1 MDIDDEPLTLEEWL
15 ISTAEIRAKLVKYG
29 KEPLPSDAG
38 QRHLDLDTAIQNSE
52 EIGNLLADAESYLIQ
67 HMAQAT
73 LTAKTDFP
81 SFSADERKIFA
92 KDKVKQIQRLCD
104 GISVAGRAIRDRI
117 YVSMNANRAGR

>member
-15 ISTAEIRAKLVKYG
+15 VSTAEIRTKIVKYG

-38 QRHLDLDTAIQNSE
+38 QRHLDLDQAIQLSE
-52 EIGNLLADAESYLIQ
+52 ECGNLLADAESYLIQ

-92 KDKVKQIQRLCD
+92 KDKVKHIQRLCD
-104 GISVAGRAIRDRI
+104 GISVAGRAIRDRL
-117 YVSMNANRAGR
+117 YVQMNQSRSR